1 MVMPLSISTGPA
13 LPDSDNAALDSE
25 SKGLVMEFCRMV
37 KRFFSYGVVRRLGK
51 VLAMVVCLTGPAF
64 AEEVTLLAFGDSLT
78 QGYGLPE
85 ADGFVPQLQRWL
97 EAEGEEVRL
106 INAGVSGDTTAGG
119 AARIDWSLAED
130 VDAMILTLGGND
142 LLRGVDPS
150 VTRENLDQIIQTA
163 QARQV
168 DVLLVGMLASK
179 NYGSEYK
186 AAFDA
191 IYPDLAALYDMTFFP
206 YFFQGLVEGGPA
218 EMQPYF
224 QRDGIHPNAEGVAR
238 IVAAL
243 GPAVQELIAQ
253 AR

>member
-1 MVMPLSISTGPA
+1 M
-13 LPDSDNAALDSE
+13 N
-25 SKGLVMEFCRMV
+25 FCRTG
-37 KRFFSYGVVRRLGK
+37 KSSLTYGVLGRLGK
-51 VLAMVVCLTGPAF
+51 VLAVVLCLSGPTQAQ
-64 AEEVTLLAFGDSLT
+64 EQEITLLAFGDSLT

-85 ADGFVPQLQRWL
+85 ADGLVSQLQRWL

-119 AARIDWSLAED
+119 AARIDWSLTED

-150 VTRENLDQIIQTA
+150 VTRANLDQIIRTA
-163 QARQV
+163 KARQV

-179 NYGSEYK
+179 NYGSEFK

-191 IYPDLAALYDMTFFP
+191 IYPDLAALHDVPFFP
-206 YFFQGLVEGGPA
+206 YFFQGLGEGSLA
-218 EMQPYF
+218 DLQPYF
-224 QRDGIHPNAEGVAR
+224 QRDGIHPSAEGVAL

-243 GPAVQELIAQ
+243 GPAVQKLIAQ